1 MGRTVETEIDRLM
14 IARRE
19 VEELRHRWTATSDEL
34 QEVTTLLAA
43 AIERV
48 ADLIAETESGDARR
62 ERRGELHR
70 TARAVRV
77 PTSPWLS
84 PREAAEHARCHR
96 QSIYNALY
104 QEELKAGSGLK
115 GRQKTAP
122 QGAWLIHIDD
132 LDAWTA
138 GEPPP
143 KRHPRT
149 R

>member
-1 MGRTVETEIDRLM
+1 M
-14 IARRE
+14 IAVNEIEHLMHARRD
-19 VEELRHRWTATSDEL
+19 VEELRRRWTAASAEL

-48 ADLIAETESGDARR
+48 ANLIAETETGDVQR
-62 ERRGELHR
+62 ERRGELNR

-84 PREAAEHARCHR
+84 PLEAAERSRCHR
-96 QSIYNALY
+96 NVIYDALWLH
-104 QEELKAGSGLK
+104 QEKPGSGLK
-115 GRQKTAP
+115 GRQRTAP
-122 QGAWLIHIDD
+122 HGSWLIHIDD

-143 KRHPRT
+143 KRHPRPK
-149 R
+149 